1 MTLDEL
7 TAADF
12 EPHLGSTFTIQY
24 ADAEALEVSLVS
36 VAPMSYD
43 PPPGRRHGF
52 SLTFQS
58 TLSDRYLPQR
68 VYTITHAA
76 LGTLELF
83 LVPHQSNQIGFTYEV
98 IFN

>member
-1 MTLDEL
+1 MTLDKL
-7 TAADF
+7 IAADF
-12 EPHLGSTFTIQY
+12 EPHIGSTFAIHY
-24 ADAEALEVSLVS
+24 ADAEALEVALTS
-36 VAPMSYD
+36 VAPVPHD
-43 PPPGRRHGF
+43 PPAGQRRGF

-58 TLSDRYLPQR
+58 TLTDRYLPQH

-83 LVPHQSNQIGFTYEV
+83 VVPHQANQIGFTYEV

>member
-1 MTLDEL
+1 MMLDKL

-12 EPHLGSTFTIQY
+12 EPHIGSTFTIQY
-24 ADAEALEVSLVS
+24 ADAEALAVSLAS
-36 VAPMSYD
+36 VVPIAHE
-43 PPPGRRHGF
+43 PPPGQRRGF

-58 TLSDRYLPQR
+58 TITDRYLPQG
-68 VYTITHAA
+68 VYGIAHPA

-83 LVPHQSNQIGFTYEV
+83 VVPHQANQTGFTYEV

>member
-1 MTLDEL
+1 MTLDKL

-12 EPHLGSTFTIQY
+12 EPHIGSTFTIHY
-24 ADAEALEVSLVS
+24 TDAEALDVSLAS
-36 VAPMSYD
+36 VAPMPYD
-43 PPPGRRHGF
+43 PPPGQRRGF

-58 TLSDRYLPQR
+58 ILADRYLPQR
-68 VYTITHAA
+68 VYTITHPA

-83 LVPHQSNQIGFTYEV
+83 IVPHQANQTGFTYEV